1 TSRIRYFSLDFAER
15 IGQHFYCG
23 IASEGR
29 PSVRELAGEWI
40 FARALQ
46 LGGPARDR
54 HGQRYVDEIL
64 RQGAPDAARTWDRPP
79 SPALIAGLLRAR
91 DGAEDFLAECTAE
104 VVALRPRIVGF
115 TSVFQQHVAS
125 LALARRVK
133 QALPQTFVVMGGAN
147 CEGPMGAETVR
158 QFPFV

>member
-1 TSRIRYFSLDFAER
+1 MSDVLLVCMPFGPAFSPSIGLSLLKAQLGRAGVTSRIRYFSLDFAER

-64 RQGAPDAARTWDRPP
+64 RQGAPDAARTWDRPA
-79 SPALIAGLLRAR
+79 SPALIARLLRAR
-91 DGAEDFLAECTAE
+91 DGA
-104 VVALRPRIVGF
+104 
-115 TSVFQQHVAS
+115 
-125 LALARRVK
+125 
-133 QALPQTFVVMGGAN
+133 
-147 CEGPMGAETVR
+147 
-158 QFPFV
+158 

>member
-54 HGQRYVDEIL
+54 HGQRYVDQIL
-64 RQGAPDAARTWDRPP
+64 PPGAPAPARTWGRPP
-79 SPALIAGLLRAR
+79 RPALIARRLRAR
-91 DGAEDFLAECTAE
+91 AG
-104 VVALRPRIVGF
+104 GG
-115 TSVFQQHVAS
+115 
-125 LALARRVK
+125 RV
-133 QALPQTFVVMGGAN
+133 PSG
-147 CEGPMGAETVR
+147 CP
-158 QFPFV
+158 